1 MWHVVLSVGVCADV
15 GQFFSL
21 FDTDLELPSDA
32 GINTFQSSLEDIV
45 TNLLS
50 QSTQDDFEPATIA
63 LSTLL
68 NDVSP
73 SSILDTKTIADLI
86 DAVKA
91 LAILSL
97 DLLQD
102 LVNAILELFKFMARK
117 IVQVFSTSVDIV
129 GISSLYE
136 HLMDEDCTVP
146 GMCSLAV
153 AVPFTIIYKLI
164 TGQAP
169 FDDVTPEHGTAWP
182 LPDPTLHLIM
192 GVLRILKTMWNVMDD
207 LTGAK
212 LMYVSFVLLKVMQ
225 YLGAH
230 SS

>member
-1 MWHVVLSVGVCADV
+1 MWRVVLSVGVCADI
-15 GQFFSL
+15 GQFLGL

-32 GINTFQSSLEDIV
+32 GINTFQSRLEDIV

-50 QSTQDDFEPATIA
+50 QSTQDDVEPATVA

-68 NDVSP
+68 DDVS
-73 SSILDTKTIADLI
+73 SRSIFDTRTIADLI

-97 DLLQD
+97 DILQD
-102 LVNAILELFKFMARK
+102 LVNAILELFKFMALS
-117 IVQVFSTSVDIV
+117 IVQVFSTPVDIV
-129 GISSLYE
+129 GIRSLSEY
-136 HLMDEDCTVP
+136 LMDKDCTVA

-169 FDDVTPEHGTAWP
+169 FEDVTPEHGTALP

-192 GVLRILKTMWNVMDD
+192 GVLGILKTMWNVMDD

-212 LMYVSFVLLKVMQ
+212 LMYVSCVLLKVMQ
-225 YLGAH
+225 CLGVH
-230 SS
+230 SR